1 MEKTMKL
8 ILKSCKNFHYAEATY
23 SDGNVTVLKGSKI
36 NVKDN
41 FPKMAAEAFAA
52 RHDRTIVNKKGI
64 TLKNITFASPSTAGQ
79 FVTGRST
86 NGNVAWRPD
95 DKVSLAEFLGI
106 AKPKTKKS
114 TRSKKV
120 Q

>member
-1 MEKTMKL
+1 MKL
-8 ILKSCKNFHYAEATY
+8 ILKSSKNFHYAEATY
-23 SDGNVTVLKGSKI
+23 SNGSVTVLKGSKI

-41 FPKMAAEAFAA
+41 FTRMATEAFAA
-52 RHDRTIVNKKGI
+52 RHNKKIVNSEGI

-86 NGNVAWRPD
+86 NGNIAWRPD

-114 TRSKKV
+114 KRSQKA